1 MNNLTGKVIAVTG
14 GAGGIGEATARMAYS
29 QGASVV
35 LTDLEAGPVEAIA
48 ESLGERAMGL
58 AVDVSKREDNERMVA
73 AALERFGRLDGVFLN
88 AGIEGEVGPF
98 DSRTDSA
105 WEKVFAVNVHGVRFG
120 VEASLRA
127 LRQAG
132 GGSIVMTSS
141 VAGLRGASGL
151 SPYVSS
157 KHAVVGMMRCLAA
170 ELGPEGIRV
179 NTLNPGPVDN
189 RMMRSIEEQANPGHG
204 DEVHKM
210 FASRVP
216 LGRYVT
222 NEECAAM
229 AVYLLSDLASGCNGN
244 TYLVDGGYCA
254 SSAWQDAPSMT
265 FGMGAQPGVPAASRT
280 TSREWQ

>member
-1 MNNLTGKVIAVTG
+1 MSQLAGKVIAITG
-14 GAGGIGEATARMAYS
+14 GAGGIGETTARLAHA

-35 LTDLEAGPVEAIA
+35 VTDREAGPVEAIA
-48 ESLGERAMGL
+48 RSLGDRAVGL
-58 AVDVSKREDNERMVA
+58 AVDVTRREDNERMVA
-73 AALERFGRLDGVFLN
+73 AAVSHFGRLDAVFLN

-98 DSRTDSA
+98 DSRSDAA

-120 VEASLRA
+120 AQAALPA

-132 GGSIVMTSS
+132 GGSIVITSS
-141 VAGLRGASGL
+141 IAGVRGASGL

-157 KHAVVGMMRCLAA
+157 KHAVVGLMRCLAA

-189 RMMRSIEEQANPGHG
+189 RMMRSIEDQANPGHG
-204 DEVHKM
+204 DEVQKM
-210 FASRVP
+210 FASRIP

-229 AVYLLSDLASGCNGN
+229 AVFLFSDAASGCNGN

-254 SSAWQDAPSMT
+254 Q
-265 FGMGAQPGVPAASRT
+265 
-280 TSREWQ
+280 

>member
-1 MNNLTGKVIAVTG
+1 MSSLNGKVIAITG
-14 GAGGIGEATARMAYS
+14 GAGGIGETTARMAHA

-35 LTDLEAGPVEAIA
+35 ITDREAGPVEAIA
-48 ESLGERAMGL
+48 ESLGERAAGL
-58 AVDVSKREDNERMVA
+58 AVDVTRREDSERMVA
-73 AALERFGRLDGVFLN
+73 TALERFGRLDAVFLN

-98 DSRTDSA
+98 DSRSDAA

-120 VEASLRA
+120 VEAALPA
-127 LRQAG
+127 LRKAG
-132 GGSIVMTSS
+132 GGSIVITSS
-141 VAGLRGASGL
+141 VAGVRGAAGL

-204 DEVHKM
+204 EEVHKA
-210 FASRVP
+210 FSARIP

-222 NEECAAM
+222 NEECAGM
-229 AVYLLSDLASGCNGN
+229 AVFLFSDAASGCNGD
-244 TYLVDGGYCA
+244 TYLVDGGFTA
-254 SSAWQDAPSMT
+254 H
-265 FGMGAQPGVPAASRT
+265 
-280 TSREWQ
+280 

>member
-1 MNNLTGKVIAVTG
+1 MNSMTGKVIAITG
-14 GAGGIGEATARMAYS
+14 GAGGIGEATARMAHA

-35 LTDLEAGPVEAIA
+35 ITDREAGAVEAIA
-48 ESLGERAMGL
+48 ESLGDRAAGL
-58 AVDVSKREDNERMVA
+58 AVDVTRHEDNQRMVA
-73 AALERFGRLDGVFLN
+73 TALERFSRLDGVFLN

-98 DSRTDSA
+98 ESRSDAA
-105 WEKVFAVNVHGVRFG
+105 WENVFAVNVHGVRLG
-120 VEASLRA
+120 VEAALPA
-127 LRQAG
+127 LRKAG
-132 GGSIVMTSS
+132 GGSVVITSS

-189 RMMRSIEEQANPGHG
+189 RMMRSIEEQASPGHG
-204 DEVHKM
+204 QEVQ
-210 FASRVP
+210 ASFTARIP

-229 AVYLLSDLASGCNGN
+229 AVFLFSDAASGCNGN
-244 TYLVDGGYCA
+244 TYLVDGGFCA
-254 SSAWQDAPSMT
+254 Q
-265 FGMGAQPGVPAASRT
+265 
-280 TSREWQ
+280 

>member
-1 MNNLTGKVIAVTG
+1 MQFIEDWVPMNTLEGKIIVITG
-14 GAGGIGEATARMAYS
+14 GAGGIGEATARLAHAR
-29 QGASVV
+29 GASVV
-35 LTDLEAGPVEAIA
+35 ITDRESAPVEAIA
-48 ESLGERAMGL
+48 ESLGERACGL
-58 AVDVSKREDNERMVA
+58 AVDVTRRADNEHMVA
-73 AALERFGRLDGVFLN
+73 VAEERFGRLDAAFLN

-98 DSRTDSA
+98 ERRTDEA
-105 WEKVFAVNVHGVRFG
+105 WNRVFAVNVHGVRFG
-120 VEASLRA
+120 VEAAIPA
-127 LRQAG
+127 LRRAG

-189 RMMRSIEEQANPGHG
+189 RMMRSIEEQAKPGHG
-204 DEVHKM
+204 EDVHRM

-229 AVYLLSDLASGCNGN
+229 ATMLFSDDASGCNGN

-254 SSAWQDAPSMT
+254 Q
-265 FGMGAQPGVPAASRT
+265 
-280 TSREWQ
+280 

>member
-1 MNNLTGKVIAVTG
+1 MNSMEGKVIAVTG
-14 GAGGIGEATARMAYS
+14 GAGGIGEATARMAYG

-35 LTDLEAGPVEAIA
+35 ITDREASPVETMAK
-48 ESLGERAMGL
+48 SLGDRAVGL
-58 AVDVSKREDNERMVA
+58 AVDVTQRHDNERMVT
-73 AALERFGRLDGVFLN
+73 AALEHFGRLDGVFLN

-98 DSRTDSA
+98 ESRSDAA
-105 WEKVFAVNVHGVRFG
+105 WEKVFAVNIHGVRLG
-120 VEASLRA
+120 VEAALPA
-127 LRQAG
+127 LRKTG
-132 GGSIVMTSS
+132 GGSIVITSS

-189 RMMRSIEEQANPGHG
+189 RMMRSIEDQANPGHG
-204 DEVHKM
+204 KEVQ
-210 FASRVP
+210 ASFTARIP

-229 AVYLLSDLASGCNGN
+229 AVFLLSDAASGCNGD

-254 SSAWQDAPSMT
+254 
-265 FGMGAQPGVPAASRT
+265 
-280 TSREWQ
+280 